1 MTGKDAGR
9 GIAGLKHDTIF
20 VNANDPNDL
29 YYVNEHDGK
38 YFLKHGSGDGKIRV
52 DGSTLILY
60 HVPDGTPLTFTGRV
74 DINTP
79 ANIVADAYSNK
90 TIDCGKKFSTI

>member
-52 DGSTLILY
+52 DGSTLIFISCSGWY
-60 HVPDGTPLTFTGRV
+60 AF
-74 DINTP
+74 
-79 ANIVADAYSNK
+79 NIYRS
-90 TIDCGKKFSTI
+90 C